1 MPTLRQLREKHYI
14 SRKKLV
20 LLSGVSESTIIRM
33 ERGGHYL
40 EENVEKI
47 LAAISKVAGQEITR
61 DSIEG
66 LNEPYNPM
74 RDRGQSSKE
83 NIPMQGGSEESAA

>member
-47 LAAISKVAGQEITR
+47 LTAMSKEIGQDITR

-66 LNEPYNPM
+66 LNDPYNPM
-74 RDRGQSSKE
+74 KDRKQKPKE
-83 NIPMQGGSEESAA
+83 DNPAA